1 VRILEIEVLFQNA
14 ETLDKIL
21 EECKDDFEVI
31 DNNSNNVLKSRV
43 ANNPEEAKGALVEIT
58 GAYCNLTTI
67 LSIAES
73 EKTNREER
81 EYNRLR
87 IEIENAGNKF
97 VSAQADKQAS
107 AFVGPYR
114 RIRNLI
120 EGYVNAAEKQI
131 STLQSVLKYEGGKY
145 NAEPK

>member
-1 VRILEIEVLFQNA
+1 MRILEIEKLFQKE
-14 ETLDKIL
+14 ETLNEVL
-21 EECKDDFEVI
+21 EECKEDFEVI
-31 DNNSNNVLKSRV
+31 DNHSNNTMKSRICT
-43 ANNPEEAKGALVEIT
+43 NPCEAEGALVEIT
-58 GAYCNLTTI
+58 GAYGNLTTV

-107 AFVGPYR
+107 AYVAPYR

-120 EGYVNAAEKQI
+120 SGYVSASEKQI
-131 STLQSVLKYEGGKY
+131 STLQSILKYEGGKY